1 MELTGIANIAVDGSP
16 QAVLVGQR
24 RALPL
29 AAIGLSTDLLKLLDD
44 WARTSEAISRVTADD
59 WADAVPFDERAALAP
74 YVPRQVFCTG
84 ANYRKHVIGL
94 MMGDPSMRSADMEGK
109 SPEELR
115 AHAEMVMDEKARTS
129 TPFCFIKLPS
139 AVIGPNDTVV
149 LPHQVEKPDWELEL
163 GVVIGKTCRHVTA
176 ERAMDYVA
184 GFAIVNDVTARE
196 LIFRKDGS
204 AIGPDWLAGKSFPT
218 FLPFGPLIVP
228 KEQVADPY
236 ALDITLS
243 VNGKTYQDESTADM
257 MIGIDRQI
265 AFLSSLVE
273 LQPGDLICTGSPYG
287 NGSAYGVYL
296 RDGDVMEGSITG
308 LGSQHN
314 PCVDERL

>member
-1 MELTGIANIAVDGSP
+1 M
-16 QAVLVGQR
+16 
-24 RALPL
+24 
-29 AAIGLSTDLLKLLDD
+29 
-44 WARTSEAISRVTADD
+44 
-59 WADAVPFDERAALAP
+59 
-74 YVPRQVFCTG
+74 
-84 ANYRKHVIGL
+84 
-94 MMGDPSMRSADMEGK
+94 
-109 SPEELR
+109 
-115 AHAEMVMDEKARTS
+115 
-129 TPFCFIKLPS
+129 
-139 AVIGPNDTVV
+139 IGPNDAVV

-228 KEQVADPY
+228 KEQIADPY
-236 ALDITLS
+236 ALNITLS

-314 PCVDERL
+314 PCVEERL